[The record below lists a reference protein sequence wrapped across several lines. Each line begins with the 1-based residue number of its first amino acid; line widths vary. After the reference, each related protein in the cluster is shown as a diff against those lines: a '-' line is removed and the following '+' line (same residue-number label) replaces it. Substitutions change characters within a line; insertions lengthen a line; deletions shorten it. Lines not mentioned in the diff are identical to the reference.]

1 MIAMRK
7 LLLLSVFSC
16 FLLWTSG
23 QRTYKTSSVLAS
35 GKWFKISVAEEGVY
49 KMDVA
54 FLNSLGITGNIP
66 SAQIR
71 IFGNGGGMLAEANGA
86 KPLDDLEENSIWVQD
101 GGDGTLNAQ
110 DYVLFYAQ
118 GPNHWLKDS
127 ANRRFIHQKNIYSD
141 KAFYYLTV
149 GGSGNGLRIPAQ
161 TGSFPATTTI
171 TSFDERYFHELDTVN
186 FLSSGK
192 EWFGEEFSNFPGRS
206 STRSF
211 QLPLTDLFPQQAT
224 IVTNVA
230 ARSVNTLSTF
240 NVDVNNQQIQ
250 QLSVP
255 PIGTGIYDLFAH
267 QVQQADNFIL
277 NSTTANVSINYNQ
290 GSFNSQGWLNWFEL
304 FCRRGLTI
312 FQGKQLFF
320 RDWISAGSG
329 NGEFIISNAETS
341 SQVWDVTDPLHPV
354 KMNATLSSNQ
364 LRFSNNAQ
372 RLREYVCLSSNLL
385 TPKAE
390 GSVSNQNL
398 HSTTEKD
405 FLMITAPEFFPEAQ
419 RLAQFHQQKN
429 NLRTALVTTDQVF
442 NEFSSGI
449 PDPTAIRDFVKMYY
463 DKYRSTWSNSG
474 KYLLLFGK
482 ASFDYKNRITN
493 NTNKVPSYESVNS
506 LDPLSTYTS
515 DDFFGFL
522 DDNEDINSSV
532 VINQLDIGIGRIPA
546 KTLEEARNFV
556 DKVLDYHSP
565 DAFGPWRNNLN
576 FIADDEDN
584 NLHLQDAE
592 TLTATVSST
601 APLFNQQKIYLDAF
615 HQENASSGGK
625 YPQANT
631 AINSN
636 IYNGT
641 LIWNYSGH
649 GGPARLAEETVLD
662 QQTVNNWNNR
672 YRLPLFITATCD
684 FAPYDNPLQNSLGE
698 NLLVRPKTGAIALMT
713 TTRVVFAFSN
723 RIINNNYLKFALE
736 PDADGRYKTLGEAM
750 MTGKNYTY
758 QTFGDIINNRKFTLL
773 GDPAMTLGFATNKV
787 RITKINGKDI
797 NSQTDTL
804 SATESVFMEGE
815 VTDYLG
821 NLLNNFRGTVYLS
834 LFDKVQNIT
843 TLGNDPTSQPV
854 SFQDQES
861 ILFKGKGSVQNGK
874 FGFQFKIPKDINY
887 QFGKGKISL
896 YAQNGTEDG
905 NGFSTNVI
913 IGGISANASNDNQG
927 PEIKAYLNDNKFV
940 NGGIINPSPVL
951 LLQLSDSSGINTG
964 SSGIDHDIVA
974 TLDNDNNQYFVLN
987 NFYEGELDNF
997 QKGIVRFQLPQLSA
1011 GHHTLKIK
1019 AWDVLNNS
1027 NEYVL
1032 DFTVIDNAELK
1043 IAHVLNYP
1051 NPFTTKTFFWFEHN
1065 RPGTDLVIKVEI
1077 FTVSGKLIKTISQT
1091 INTSGNRSNEVEWN
1105 GRDEYGQKIGRGV
1118 YVYRLRVKTS
1128 DGKTANKWERLVI
1141 LD

>member
-16 FLLWTSG
+16 FLILAFG
-23 QRTYKTSSVLAS
+23 QRAYKASSVLAS
-35 GKWFKISVAEEGVY
+35 NNWFKISVEEEGVY
-49 KMDVA
+49 KMDVG

-66 SAQIR
+66 SAGIR
-71 IFGNGGGMLAEANGA
+71 VFGNGGGMLSEANSA
-86 KPLDDLEENSIWVQD
+86 KPFDDLEENSIWVED
-101 GGDGTLNAQ
+101 GGDGTLNGQ
-110 DYVLFYAQ
+110 DYVLFYARS
-118 GPNHWLKDS
+118 PNHWLKDS

-149 GGSGNGLRIPAQ
+149 SGNGLRIQAQ
-161 TGSFPATTTI
+161 TGSFPAITTI

-192 EWFGEEFSNFPGRS
+192 EWFGEELSGFPGRS
-206 STRSF
+206 LTRSF
-211 QLPLTDLFPQQAT
+211 QLPLTDLLPQQAT

-230 ARSVNTLSTF
+230 ARSVNTLSRF
-240 NVDVNNQQIQ
+240 GIAINNQQVQ

-255 PIGTGIYDLFAH
+255 PIGTGTYDLFA
-267 QVQQADNFIL
+267 QQLQQADNFIL
-277 NSTTANVSINYNQ
+277 SSTNSNVSISYNQ

-304 FCRRGLTI
+304 FCRRSLTI
-312 FQGKQLFF
+312 PQDKQLFF
-320 RDWISAGSG
+320 RDWSSVGSG
-329 NGEFIISNAETS
+329 NAEFIISNAQAS
-341 SQVWDVTDPLHPV
+341 SQAWDVTDPLHPI
-354 KMNATLSSNQ
+354 KMSAIFSANQ
-364 LRFSNNAQ
+364 LRFNNDAQ
-372 RLREYVCLSSNLL
+372 ILREYVCFSSYFL

-390 GSVSNQNL
+390 GGVSNQNL

-405 FLMITAPEFFPEAQ
+405 FLIITAPEFLQEAQ

-429 NLRTALVTTDQVF
+429 NLKTTVVTTEQVF

-493 NTNKVPSYESVNS
+493 NTNEVPSYESVNS

-522 DDNEDINSSV
+522 DDNEDINSSI

-546 KTLEEARNFV
+546 KTLEEAKNFV

-565 DAFGPWRNNLN
+565 EAFGAWRNNLN

-601 APLFNQQKIYLDAF
+601 APLFNQHKIYLDAF
-615 HQENASSGGK
+615 HQESGSSGGK

-662 QQTVNNWNNR
+662 QQTVNNWNNH

-736 PDADGRYKTLGEAM
+736 PDANGRYKTLGEAM
-750 MTGKNYTY
+750 MAGKNYTY

-773 GDPAMTLGFATNKV
+773 GDPAMTLGFATNKA

-797 NSQTDTL
+797 DSQTDTL
-804 SATESVFMEGE
+804 SATESVLMEGE
-815 VTDYLG
+815 VTDYSG
-821 NLLNNFRGTVYLS
+821 NILKGFHGTAYLS
-834 LFDKVQNIT
+834 LFDKVQSIT

-874 FGFQFKIPKDINY
+874 FSFRFKIPKDINY

-896 YAQNGTEDG
+896 YAQNGTEDV

-913 IGGISANASNDNQG
+913 IGGISANASKDNQG

-940 NGGIINPSPVL
+940 NGGIVNPSPVL
-951 LLQLSDSSGINTG
+951 LVQLSDSSGINTG

-987 NFYEGELDNF
+987 NFYESELDNF
-997 QKGIVRFQLPQLSA
+997 QKGNVRFQLPQLSA
-1011 GHHTLKIK
+1011 GQHTLKIK

-1032 DFTVIDNAELK
+1032 DFTVIDNAEFK

-1077 FTVSGKLIKTISQT
+1077 FAVSGKLIKTISQT

>member
-7 LLLLSVFSC
+7 LMLLSVFSC
-16 FLLWTSG
+16 FLLWASG

-35 GKWFKISVAEEGVY
+35 GNWFKISVAEGGIY

-54 FLNSLGITGNIP
+54 FLNSLGITGNIS

-71 IFGNGGGMLAEANGA
+71 VFGNGGGMLPEANNII
-86 KPLDDLEENSIWVQD
+86 PVDDLEENAIWVED
-101 GGDGTLNAQ
+101 GGDGSLNGQ

-127 ANRRFIHQKNIYSD
+127 ANKRFIHQQNIYSE

-149 GGSGNGLRIPAQ
+149 GGTGLRVP
-161 TGSFPATTTI
+161 TPTSTFTATVTV
-171 TSFDERYFHELDTVN
+171 TSFDERYFHEFDTVN

-192 EWFGEEFSNFPGRS
+192 EWFGEEFSSFPGRS
-206 STRSF
+206 LTRNF
-211 QLPLTDLFPQQAT
+211 QLPLADLLPQQAT

-230 ARSVNTLSTF
+230 ARSVNILSRF
-240 NVDVNNQQIQ
+240 SIAVNNQQVQ
-250 QLSVP
+250 QLSVI
-255 PIGTGIYDLFAH
+255 PISTGTYDLFA
-267 QVQQADNFIL
+267 QQLMKTDNFIL
-277 NSTTANVSINYNQ
+277 NSTGATVSVSYSQ
-290 GSFNSQGWLNWFEL
+290 GSFNSQGWLNWFE
-304 FCRRGLTI
+304 FFTRRNLTMS
-312 FQGKQLFF
+312 QSKQLSF
-320 RDWISAGSG
+320 RDWSSVGSG
-329 NGEFIISNAETS
+329 NAEFIISNAEAS
-341 SQVWDVTDPLHPV
+341 LQVWDVTNPLHPV
-354 KMNATLSSNQ
+354 KMNATISSNQ
-364 LRFSNNAQ
+364 LKFSNDAQ
-372 RLREYVCLSSNLL
+372 ILREYVCFSNNFLI
-385 TPKAE
+385 PKQE
-390 GSVSNQNL
+390 GRVNNQNL

-405 FLMITAPEFFPEAQ
+405 FLIVSAPEFLQEAQ

-429 NLRTALVTTDQVF
+429 NLRTAVVTTEQVF
-442 NEFSSGI
+442 NEFSSGV

-463 DKYRSTWSNSG
+463 DRYRSTWSQSG

-482 ASFDYKNRITN
+482 ASFDYKNRIIN

-522 DDNEDINSSV
+522 DDNEDINSIV

-546 KTLEEARNFV
+546 KTLEEAKNFV
-556 DKVLDYHSP
+556 DKVLDYHSVE
-565 DAFGPWRNNLN
+565 AFGPWRNNLN

-592 TLTATVSST
+592 TLTATASLA
-601 APLFNQQKIYLDAF
+601 APIFNQQKIYLDAF
-615 HQENASSGGK
+615 HQESGSSGGN

-631 AINSN
+631 LINSN

-649 GGPARLAEETVLD
+649 GGPARLAEETVID
-662 QQTVNNWNNR
+662 QQTVSNWNNR

-698 NLLVRPKTGAIALMT
+698 NLLIRPKTGAIALMT

-736 PDADGRYKTLGEAM
+736 PDGSGRYKTLGEAM
-750 MTGKNYTY
+750 MIGKNYTY
-758 QTFGDIINNRKFTLL
+758 QNFGDIINNRKFTLL
-773 GDPAMTLGFATNKV
+773 GDPAMTLGFAINKT

-797 NSQTDTL
+797 NAQTDTL

-815 VTDYLG
+815 VTDYSG
-821 NLLNNFRGTVYLS
+821 SVLNNFQGTAYLS
-834 LFDKVQNIT
+834 LFDKIQNIP
-843 TLGNDPTSQPV
+843 TLANDPTSQPV

-861 ILFKGKGSVQNGK
+861 ILFKGKASVQNGK
-874 FGFQFKIPKDINY
+874 FSFRFKIPKDINY

-905 NGFSTNVI
+905 NGFSNDVI
-913 IGGISANASNDNQG
+913 IGGISTSASADNQG

-940 NGGIINPSPVL
+940 NGGITNPNPVL
-951 LLQLSDSSGINTG
+951 LLQLSDSSGISTG
-964 SSGIDHDIVA
+964 SSGIGHDIVA

-987 NFYEGELDNF
+987 NFYESELDNF
-997 QKGIVRFQLPQLSA
+997 QKGSVRFQLPQLSA
-1011 GHHTLKIK
+1011 GNHSLKIK

-1032 DFTVIDNAELK
+1032 DFTVIDNSEFK
-1043 IAHVLNYP
+1043 IDHVLNYP

-1065 RPGTDLVIKVEI
+1065 RPGIDIAVKVEI

-1091 INTSGNRSNEVEWN
+1091 INTTGNRSNEVEWN
-1105 GRDEYGQKIGRGV
+1105 GRDEYGQKISRGV

>member
-16 FLLWTSG
+16 FLLWASG
-23 QRTYKTSSVLAS
+23 QRTYKASSVLAS
-35 GKWFKISVAEEGVY
+35 GNWFKISVAEEGIY
-49 KMDVA
+49 KMNVT

-66 SAQIR
+66 SSQIR
-71 IFGNGGGMLAEANGA
+71 VFGNGGGMLAEANGV
-86 KPLDDLEENSIWVQD
+86 KPIDDLEENAIWVED
-101 GGDGTLNAQ
+101 GGDGSLNGQ
-110 DYVLFYAQ
+110 DFILFYAP

-127 ANRRFIHQKNIYSD
+127 INKKFIHQKNIYSD

-149 GGSGNGLRIPAQ
+149 GGNGLRVSTQ
-161 TGSFPATTTI
+161 TGSFPATAI
-171 TSFDERYFHELDTVN
+171 VNSFDERYFHELDTIN
-186 FLSSGK
+186 FLSSGR
-192 EWFGEEFSNFPGRS
+192 EWFGEELSGFPGRS
-206 STRSF
+206 LTRSF
-211 QLPLTDLFPQQAT
+211 PLPLADLLPQQAT

-230 ARSVNTLSTF
+230 ARSVNTLSRF
-240 NVDVNNQQIQ
+240 SIAVNNQQVQ

-255 PIGTGIYDLFAH
+255 PIGTGTYDLFA
-267 QVQQADNFIL
+267 QQAEQSDNFIL
-277 NSTTANVSINYNQ
+277 NTTGAIASVSYSQ
-290 GSFNSQGWLNWFEL
+290 GGFNSQGWLNWFE
-304 FCRRGLTI
+304 FFARRNLTMP
-312 FQGKQLFF
+312 QSKQLSF
-320 RDWISAGSG
+320 RDWSSVGSG
-329 NGEFIISNAETS
+329 NAEFVISNAETS
-341 SQVWDVTDPLHPV
+341 SLVWDVTDALHPV
-354 KMNATLSSNQ
+354 KMNATLSANQ
-364 LRFSNNAQ
+364 LKFSNDAQ
-372 RLREYVCLSSNLL
+372 RLREYVCFSNNFLI
-385 TPKAE
+385 PKSE
-390 GSVSNQNL
+390 GRVNNQNL

-405 FLMITAPEFFPEAQ
+405 FLIITAPEFLQEAQ

-429 NLRTALVTTDQVF
+429 NLRTAVVTTEQVF

-463 DKYRSTWSNSG
+463 DKYRSTWNQSG

-482 ASFDYKNRITN
+482 ASFDYKNRIIN

-532 VINQLDIGIGRIPA
+532 IINQLDIGIGRIPA
-546 KTLEEARNFV
+546 KTLEEAKNFV
-556 DKVLDYHSP
+556 DKFLDYHSP
-565 DAFGPWRNNLN
+565 EAFGPWRNNLN

-592 TLTATVSST
+592 VLTTTVSSI
-601 APLFNQQKIYLDAF
+601 APTFNQQKIYLDAF
-615 HQENASSGGK
+615 YQEGGSAGGK

-641 LIWNYSGH
+641 LTWNYSGH

-698 NLLVRPKTGAIALMT
+698 NLLISPKTGAIALMT

-736 PDADGRYKTLGEAM
+736 PDANGRYKTLGQAM
-750 MTGKNYTY
+750 MAGKNYTY
-758 QTFGDIINNRKFTLL
+758 QNFGDIINNRKFTLL
-773 GDPAMTLGFATNKV
+773 GDPAMTLGLAINKT
-787 RITKINGKDI
+787 RITKINGRDI
-797 NSQTDTL
+797 NAQADTL
-804 SATESVFMEGE
+804 AAMESVFMEGE

-821 NLLNNFRGTVYLS
+821 NALNNFQGTAYLS

-854 SFQDQES
+854 SFEDQES
-861 ILFKGKGSVQNGK
+861 ILFKGKASVQNGK
-874 FGFQFKIPKDINY
+874 FSFRFKIPKDINY

-896 YAQNGTEDG
+896 YAQNGIEDG
-905 NGFSTNVI
+905 SGFSTNVI
-913 IGGISANASNDNQG
+913 IGGISSNISSDNQG

-940 NGGIINPSPVL
+940 NGGIANPTPVL
-951 LLQLSDSSGINTG
+951 LLQLSDSAGINTG
-964 SSGIDHDIVA
+964 SSGIDHDIIA

-987 NFYEGELDNF
+987 NFYESELDNF
-997 QKGIVRFQLPQLSA
+997 QKGSVRFQLPQLSA
-1011 GHHTLKIK
+1011 GLHNLKIK
-1019 AWDVLNNS
+1019 VWDVLNNS
-1027 NEYVL
+1027 SEYVL
-1032 DFTVIDNAELK
+1032 DFTVIDNAEFK
-1043 IAHVLNYP
+1043 ISHVLNYP

-1065 RPGTDLVIKVEI
+1065 RPGIELLVKVEI
-1077 FTVSGKLIKTISQT
+1077 FAVSGKLIKTISQT
-1091 INTSGNRSNEVEWN
+1091 INTTGNRSNEVEWN
-1105 GRDEYGQKIGRGV
+1105 GRDEYGQKISRGV